1 MSEPLNI
8 EQVCMT
14 ALEFFGEKSQ
24 VIATVE
30 ELNELGVELCKVANG
45 KSDPKMLGVR
55 TRIIDEMAD
64 VALMMQQMAI
74 TLGITNEEIENQI
87 QFKAN
92 KLMGRIQRMQYLRT
106 NPGAEL

>member
-1 MSEPLNI
+1 MEHHNI

-24 VIATVE
+24 IIAAIE

-45 KSDPKMLGVR
+45 KSDMKMPGVR
-55 TRIIDEMAD
+55 ARMVDEMAD

-74 TLGITNEEIENQI
+74 NFGITNEDIEHQI

-92 KLMGRIQRMQYLRT
+92 KLVGRIQRMQYLRN
-106 NPGAEL
+106 NPGAEV

>member
-1 MSEPLNI
+1 MEHNI

-24 VIATVE
+24 IIAAVE
-30 ELNELGVELCKVANG
+30 ELNELGVELCKVANE
-45 KSDPKMLGVR
+45 KSDPKMPGVR
-55 TRIIDEMAD
+55 MRLVDEMAD

-74 TLGITNEEIENQI
+74 NFGIPNEEIEAQI

-92 KLMGRIQRMQYLRT
+92 KLVGRIQRMQFLRDH
-106 NPGAEL
+106 PGAEV